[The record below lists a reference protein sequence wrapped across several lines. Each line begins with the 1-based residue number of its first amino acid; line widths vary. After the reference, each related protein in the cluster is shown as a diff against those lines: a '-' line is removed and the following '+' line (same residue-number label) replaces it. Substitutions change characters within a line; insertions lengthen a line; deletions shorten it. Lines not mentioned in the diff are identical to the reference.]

1 MHHRVTN
8 STQITHM
15 QVMDLQAQICRHHN
29 TLQHTATHT
38 LQHTHCNTHTATH
51 CTKCNTYY
59 ISTGDGPTGA
69 NVAVTIKD
77 LRDGSYAVT
86 YLVTVVGRYSL
97 AVSVEGSDV
106 KNSPFR
112 LRVQGVLHL

>member
-1 MHHRVTN
+1 
-8 STQITHM
+8 
-15 QVMDLQAQICRHHN
+15 
-29 TLQHTATHT
+29 
-38 LQHTHCNTHTATH
+38 
-51 CTKCNTYY
+51 
-59 ISTGDGPTGA
+59 
-69 NVAVTIKD
+69 VAVIIKD